1 MFKPKAVII
10 TNAGVY
16 LAALYPALMGAIF
29 SLGFELASEPEDL
42 LEANVANVET
52 GFRLILTKT
61 LFYSMAT
68 FPVVAA
74 FCIALAWSL
83 YKLRARK
90 SAIYISFIPWINIV
104 LFVLAGLGV
113 LGT

>member
-1 MFKPKAVII
+1 MFKPKVVII

-42 LEANVANVET
+42 LNANVET
-52 GFRLILTKT
+52 GFHSILTKT

-68 FPVVAA
+68 FPIVAA

-83 YKLRARK
+83 YKIRATK
-90 SAIYISFIPWINIV
+90 PAIYISFIPWVNIV
-104 LFVLAGLGV
+104 LFTLTGLLI
-113 LGT
+113 LGF

>member
-1 MFKPKAVII
+1 MFRPKAVII

-29 SLGFELASEPEDL
+29 TLGFDLASEPEDL
-42 LEANVANVET
+42 LDVNIESGLSV
-52 GFRLILTKT
+52 ILTKI

-68 FPVVAA
+68 FPIIAA

-83 YKLRARK
+83 YKIRVIK
-90 SAIYISFIPWINIV
+90 PAIYISCIPWINIV
-104 LFVLAGLGV
+104 LFLFTGLWILAF
-113 LGT
+113 